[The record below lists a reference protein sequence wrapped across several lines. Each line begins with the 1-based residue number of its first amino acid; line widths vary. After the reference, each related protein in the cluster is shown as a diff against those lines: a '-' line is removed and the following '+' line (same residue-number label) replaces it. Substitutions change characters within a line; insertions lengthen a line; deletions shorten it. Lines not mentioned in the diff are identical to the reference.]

1 MLSVTLRLMS
11 RLTICAVAAVLVGC
25 GGSSATPKPIPTAAH
40 QTVIQPGA
48 PGEPSREVVATPT
61 PAGSGA
67 KAVDVEFMKGMIHHH
82 QQAVQMADWVP
93 ERTQSTSIKLMA
105 QRMSVSQQDEM
116 LLMRTWLEKHGAD
129 ADDHAHMSDAMPG
142 MLSASQLKKLEGAR
156 GRAFDRLFLR
166 YMTQHHMGAL
176 TMVQNLVDDGGG
188 VESEIEQFILHVDS
202 DQSIEIQR
210 MQELLSD
217 F

>member
-1 MLSVTLRLMS
+1 
-11 RLTICAVAAVLVGC
+11 
-25 GGSSATPKPIPTAAH
+25 
-40 QTVIQPGA
+40 
-48 PGEPSREVVATPT
+48 
-61 PAGSGA
+61 
-67 KAVDVEFMKGMIHHH
+67 
-82 QQAVQMADWVP
+82 
-93 ERTQSTSIKLMA
+93 MA

-116 LLMRTWLEKHGAD
+116 LLMRTWLEKRGAD
-129 ADDHAHMSDAMPG
+129 PDDHSQMSDSMPG
-142 MLSASQLKKLEGAR
+142 MLTGTQLKKLEGAH
-156 GRAFDRLFLR
+156 GKAFDRLFLR

-176 TMVQNLVDDGGG
+176 TMVQDLVDDGGG